1 MNFGRERVRFGER
14 MKNLRRLDELKG
26 QLRKFKRAHNDE
38 GNNEQ
43 MDNLCLT
50 AIKKIEA
57 EMSELTT
64 RI

>member
-1 MNFGRERVRFGER
+1 MNLGRERVKYGER

-26 QLRKFKRAHNDE
+26 QLKKFKRAHNDE
-38 GNNEQ
+38 GNNKQ
-43 MDNLCLT
+43 MDDFCLR
-50 AIKKIEA
+50 AIQKIEA